1 VHGQHDA
8 GVTCSHRIGK
18 FIKNSILKL
27 EMKNENLLQ
36 NGILQFEFSLANRQ
50 ESRWKVFYAG
60 EKGLCAERV
69 KIIKLHS

>member
-1 VHGQHDA
+1 LLEDA
-8 GVTCSHRIGK
+8 AHRIGK

-60 EKGLCAERV
+60 EKPTF
-69 KIIKLHS
+69 